1 VGAKKKS
8 SIRHT
13 RAVQRDRS
21 KRPTVAPP
29 AEAVEQRLT
38 DLVHP
43 AVFAQLALYQRM
55 GLRERTL
62 TLPVMVA
69 FVASLIWRQIGSVA
83 EAVRVLAREGMLWAS
98 PVQASPQ
105 AFRLRLRT
113 LPAEIFERIVE
124 DVLPELARRAEAR
137 RRPLEPALRR
147 ARVHFSAVVALDGST
162 LDVLMRKVGLL
173 RERETAPLAG
183 RMAALLD
190 VASRQPRQ
198 IWYERDSQAHDQR
211 FWERALAALK
221 PGMLLLI
228 DLGFVNYPVY
238 ATLSD
243 RGVGFITR
251 LKTGAAY
258 RVEAVL
264 SESGSVREYR
274 ITLGREAVPLRL
286 VEVAHE
292 GRWHQYVTNVLDSTT
307 VSGADVASLYQSR
320 WRIEDAFHAVKRL
333 LGLAYLVGGS
343 TNAVQ
348 LQVWM
353 TWLLYGAVT
362 DLCDEV
368 ADLLSL
374 PLGRISVEMVYR
386 GLYHLT
392 QAVHRG
398 EATEP
403 AAYLAEHAAS
413 LGIVKRVR
421 RRKSDGALPH
431 AQAP

>member
-1 VGAKKKS
+1 
-8 SIRHT
+8 
-13 RAVQRDRS
+13 
-21 KRPTVAPP
+21 
-29 AEAVEQRLT
+29 
-38 DLVHP
+38 
-43 AVFAQLALYQRM
+43 M

-83 EAVRVLAREGMLWAS
+83 EAVRVLASEGMLWTS

-105 AFRLRLRT
+105 AFSLRLRT
-113 LPAEIFERIVE
+113 LPAEIFERIVA
-124 DVLPELARRAEAR
+124 DVLPELTRRAEAR

-162 LDVLMRKVGLL
+162 LDTLMRRVGLL
-173 RERETAPLAG
+173 RETAKAPLGG

-190 VASRQPRQ
+190 VASRQPRHV
-198 IWYERDSQAHDQR
+198 WYEPDAQAHDQR
-211 FWERALAALK
+211 FWERALAALE

-238 ATLSD
+238 ADLSA
-243 RGVGFITR
+243 RGVGFVTR
-251 LKTGAAY
+251 LKKGAAY

-264 SESGSVREYR
+264 AESAAVRDDR
-274 ITLGREAVPLRL
+274 ITLGREAIPLRL
-286 VEVAHE
+286 VEVEHQ
-292 GRWHQYVTNVLDSTT
+292 GRWHQYVTNVLDPATI
-307 VSGADVASLYQSR
+307 SGADVASLYQSR

-333 LGLAYLVGGS
+333 LGLAYLFGGS

-348 LQVWM
+348 LQVWIGPGTGP

-368 ADLLSL
+368 ADLLQT

-386 GLYHLT
+386 GLYHFT

-398 EATEP
+398 EAMGP
-403 AAYLAEHAAS
+403 AAYLAAHAVG

-421 RRKSDGALPH
+421 RRKVAEALPP

>member
-1 VGAKKKS
+1 M
-8 SIRHT
+8 
-13 RAVQRDRS
+13 
-21 KRPTVAPP
+21 RPTVAPS
-29 AEAVEQRLT
+29 AEAVEQRLG

-43 AVFAQLALYQRM
+43 AVFNQIALYGQM
-55 GLRERTL
+55 GLRQRTL

-69 FVASLIWRQIGSVA
+69 VVASLVWRQIGSVA
-83 EAVRVLAREGMLWAS
+83 EAVRVLAREGFLWS
-98 PVQASPQ
+98 STVQVSEQ
-105 AFRLRLRT
+105 ALRLRLRT
-113 LPAEIFERIVE
+113 LPADLFERVVM

-137 RRPLEPALRR
+137 ERPLEPALRR
-147 ARVHFSAVVALDGST
+147 ARTHFSAVVALDGST
-162 LDVLMRKVGLL
+162 LDTLMRKVGLL
-173 RERETAPLAG
+173 RDKAKAPLSG

-198 IWYERDSQAHDQR
+198 IWYEPDTQAHDQR
-211 FWERALAALK
+211 FWERAIAALE

-238 ATLSD
+238 ATLSEQ
-243 RGVGFITR
+243 GVGFITR
-251 LKTGAAY
+251 LKKNAAY
-258 RVEAVL
+258 VTEAVL
-264 SESGSVREYR
+264 SESASVRDYR
-274 ITLGREAVPLRL
+274 ITLGQEAVLLRL
-286 VEVAHE
+286 VEVAHQ
-292 GRWHQYVTNVLDSTT
+292 GRWHQYVTNVLDPAT
-307 VSGADVASLYQSR
+307 VSGLDVGALYQSR

-333 LGLAYLVGGS
+333 LGLAYLIGGS

-362 DLCDEV
+362 DLCDDV
-368 ADLLSL
+368 AELLSM

-386 GLYHLT
+386 GLYHFT

-398 EATEP
+398 ETADP
-403 AAYLAEHAAS
+403 AAYLAAQAAS

-421 RRKSDGALPH
+421 RRKMDGALPP

>member
-1 VGAKKKS
+1 MGAKKKS
-8 SIRHT
+8 SVRHT

-21 KRPTVAPP
+21 KRPTVAPS
-29 AEAVEQRLT
+29 AEAVEQRLE

-43 AVFAQLALYQRM
+43 AVFSQVALYEQM
-55 GLRERTL
+55 GLRQRTL

-69 FVASLIWRQIGSVA
+69 FVISLVWRQMGSVA
-83 EAVRVLAREGMLWAS
+83 EAVRVLACEGFLWSS
-98 PVQASPQ
+98 PVRVSAQALS
-105 AFRLRLRT
+105 LRLCVI
-113 LPAEIFERIVE
+113 PAVLFERIVE
-124 DVLPELARRAEAR
+124 DVLPELTRRAEAR
-137 RRPLEPALRR
+137 RRPLEPPVRR
-147 ARVHFSAVVALDGST
+147 ALAHFSAVVALDGST
-162 LDVLMRKVGLL
+162 LDVLIRKVGLL
-173 RERETAPLAG
+173 REKEKAPLGG

-198 IWYERDSQAHDQR
+198 IWYEPDSQAHDQR
-211 FWERALAALK
+211 FWERALAALE

-238 ATLSD
+238 ATLRA
-243 RGVGFITR
+243 RGIGFITR
-251 LKTGAAY
+251 LKKGATY

-264 SESGSVREYR
+264 SESASVRDYR

-286 VEVAHE
+286 VEVAHQ
-292 GRWHQYVTNVLDSTT
+292 GQWHQYVTNVLDPKT

-320 WRIEDAFHAVKRL
+320 WRIEDAFHSVKRL
-333 LGLAYLVGGS
+333 LGLAYLFGGS
-343 TNAVQ
+343 SNAVQ

-362 DLCDEV
+362 DLCDDV
-368 ADLLSL
+368 AELLST

-386 GLYHLT
+386 GLYHFT

-403 AAYLAEHAAS
+403 AAYLAEHAAI

-421 RRKSDGALPH
+421 RRKVDEALPQ
-431 AQAP
+431 AQSP